1 MAPDPSTR
9 PAFSEEDARRLARR
23 HYDLDVS
30 VRALPG
36 YSDQNFRLRTEQ
48 GDTFVLK
55 IANAAEDLA
64 ALAFQQAALAH
75 LAACRLPF
83 RTPRVRPTRTGA
95 LLTTAT
101 GISGL
106 RHPVWMVTFL
116 PGRTFAETAPHPP
129 ALLRSLGRA
138 FGLLDAALEPFTHPA
153 MHRTLTW
160 DLRHYDGLYDRL
172 DDLHPPARRALVE
185 DGLRRFEAG
194 VAPLLPSLRKS
205 IIHNDGNDYNVL
217 VAAGPSGEKT
227 ISGLI
232 DFGDTVRTYTAAE
245 LAVAATYAMFGRDDL
260 LGAAAHVA
268 AGYHAAYPLT
278 DVELRAL
285 FGLITMRLCMS
296 VCMSARAQRQV
307 PDNAYLTVSEAA
319 AWDAL
324 ERLASVSFAEAEDV
338 FRRACPAPKRT
349 PPPHEDA

>member
-116 PGRTFAETAPHPP
+116 PGRPFAETAPHS
-129 ALLRSLGRA
+129 ALLRSLGRT
-138 FGLLDAALEPFTHPA
+138 FGLLDAALESFTHPA
-153 MHRTLTW
+153 MRRTLTW

-172 DDLHPPARRALVE
+172 DDLHTPARRALVE

-232 DFGDTVRTYTAAE
+232 DFGDMVRTYTVAE

-296 VCMSARAQRQV
+296 VCMSARARRQV

-338 FRRACPAPKRT
+338 FRRACPPPERT